1 MKKRRI
7 IMNKYSEIETKTAK
21 NLLEKGFKWIARDST
36 KYGNCL
42 YAYTLKPN
50 KDYLNGKD
58 AVCWRLPYD
67 RYGVRDCVSV
77 CSEVIPIF
85 QSVCSNDKEPTS
97 LENIVHPQI
106 LDDAERRYL
115 SAVIKPFRNDVTE
128 IRKRICKPYEYL
140 RINGR
145 FNNGINYF
153 FLPNFDAGTMY
164 KGMESDRW
172 YTLEELG
179 L

>member
-1 MKKRRI
+1 MTMTNAEWMIKQGKNFSELTCRVNFVTDKFEICLDSKI
-7 IMNKYSEIETKTAK
+7 IGEI
-21 NLLEKGFKWIARDST
+21 GIST
-36 KYGNCL
+36 ISRNAIL
-42 YAYTLKPN
+42 VWL
-50 KDYLNGKD
+50 DMEH
-58 AVCWRLPYD
+58 V
-67 RYGVRDCVSV
+67 
-77 CSEVIPIF
+77 
-85 QSVCSNDKEPTS
+85 EP
-97 LENIVHPQI
+97 I

-128 IRKRICKPYEYL
+128 IRKRSCKPYEYL

-145 FNNGINYF
+145 FNNGVNYF

-164 KGMESDRW
+164 KGMDPDRW